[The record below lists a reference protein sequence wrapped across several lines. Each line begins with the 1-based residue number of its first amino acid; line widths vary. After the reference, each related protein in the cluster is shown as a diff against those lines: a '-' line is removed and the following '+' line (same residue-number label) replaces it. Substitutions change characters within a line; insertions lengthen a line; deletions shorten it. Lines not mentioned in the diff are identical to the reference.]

1 MTTIAQRFDMMVRT
15 TTAQDFF
22 NRIGMTPLFGG
33 IFFATLWGVAVL
45 SIEAISGRLFVERSG
60 DELETFLVELGLV
73 LILGELLVFVVAAM
87 AAHENRTDRTIEEL
101 KLLPEVPRDGIDR
114 TEAALN
120 DYGSVRLATVALS
133 GFAFAFM
140 APILEFPIVGNYDAF
155 NPAHWS
161 PEVYVHRIVGPVL
174 GAGVA
179 LLVHVIISDSVRF
192 WELAR
197 EITSIELT
205 DLGRYMPFT
214 NQGLSNA
221 AIVIGFVA
229 PFAFVAI
236 VDRYVL
242 LVASITLYGVV
253 AAFAGLF
260 LPVWALR
267 ERIQI
272 EKAKEAAWCHKRIPV
287 ERAALRDAKPGAGQD
302 LAGLLMYLKEVNE
315 VHAWPIAPGGI
326 ARFTLFLLIPL
337 GSWGGGALVERMV
350 DSALG

>member
-33 IFFATLWGVAVL
+33 VFFATLWGVAVL

-161 PEVYVHRIVGPVL
+161 AEVYVHRIVGPVL

-253 AAFAGLF
+253 AAFVGLF

-272 EKAKEAAWCHKRIPV
+272 EKAKEAAWCHKRIP
-287 ERAALRDAKPGAGQD
+287 EARAALRDSKPGAGQD

>member
-1 MTTIAQRFDMMVRT
+1 MTTIVQRLGMMVRT
-15 TTAQDFF
+15 TTAQELFD
-22 NRIGMTPLFGG
+22 RLGMTPLFGG
-33 IFFATLWGVAVL
+33 VFFAVLWGVVVL
-45 SIEAISGRLFVERSG
+45 SVEAISGRLFIERSG
-60 DELETFLVELGLV
+60 EQLETFLVELGLV

-101 KLLPEVPRDGIDR
+101 KLLPEVPRDGIAR
-114 TEAALN
+114 TELALN
-120 DYGSVRLATVALS
+120 DYGSVRLAIVALS
-133 GFAFAFM
+133 GFVFAFL

-155 NPAHWS
+155 NPVHWS

-272 EKAKEAAWCHKRIPV
+272 EKAKEAAWCHERIPV

-315 VHAWPIAPGGI
+315 VHAWPVAPGGI

-337 GSWGGGALVERMV
+337 GSWGGGALVERLV

>member
-1 MTTIAQRFDMMVRT
+1 MTTIVQRFDMMVRT
-15 TTAQDFF
+15 STAQAFF
-22 NRIGMTPLFGG
+22 DRIGMTPLFGG
-33 IFFATLWGVAVL
+33 ILFATLWGVAVL
-45 SIEAISGRLFVERSG
+45 SIEAITGRLFVERSG
-60 DELETFLVELGLV
+60 QQLETFLVELGLA

-120 DYGSVRLATVALS
+120 DYGSVRLAIVALS
-133 GFAFAFM
+133 GFVFAFM

-161 PEVYVHRIVGPVL
+161 PEVYVHRILGPVL

-236 VDRYVL
+236 VDRYLL

-253 AAFAGLF
+253 AALVGLF

-267 ERIQI
+267 ERIQD
-272 EKAKEAAWCHKRIPV
+272 EKAKEAAWCQERIPKA
-287 ERAALRDAKPGAGQD
+287 RAALRESKPGAGQD
-302 LAGLLMYLKEVNE
+302 LAGLLMYSKEVNE

-337 GSWGGGALVERMV
+337 GSWGGGALVERLV

>member
-1 MTTIAQRFDMMVRT
+1 MTTLIDRLDMMVRT
-15 TTAQDFF
+15 TTAQALFHK
-22 NRIGMTPLFGG
+22 IGMTPLFGG
-33 IFFATLWGVAVL
+33 ILFATLWGVAVL
-45 SIEAISGRLFVERSG
+45 SIEALTGRLFVERSG
-60 DELETFLVELGLV
+60 EDLETFLVELGLV
-73 LILGELLVFVVAAM
+73 LILGELLIFVVAAM

-101 KLLPEVPRDGIDR
+101 KLLAEVPEEGIKR
-114 TEAALN
+114 VEAALS
-120 DYGSVRLATVALS
+120 DYSSVRLAIVALT

-155 NPAHWS
+155 NPAFWS
-161 PEVYVHRIVGPVL
+161 PEVYVHRIVGPLL

-179 LLVHVIISDSVRF
+179 LLVHVIISDSIRF

-214 NQGLSNA
+214 AQGLSNA

-236 VDRYVL
+236 VDRYLL
-242 LVASITLYGVV
+242 LVGSITLYGVV
-253 AAFAGLF
+253 VALVGLF

-267 ERIQI
+267 ERIQE
-272 EKAKEAAWCHKRIPV
+272 EKAKEAEWCNARIPV
-287 ERAALRDAKPGAGQD
+287 ARSALRKGDAAAGQE
-302 LAGLLMYLKEVNE
+302 LAGLLMYSKEVNE
-315 VHAWPIAPGGI
+315 VHAWPIAPGGF

-337 GSWGGGALVERMV
+337 GSWAGGALVERVV

>member
-1 MTTIAQRFDMMVRT
+1 MTTIVQRLDMMVRT
-15 TTAQDFF
+15 TTAQELFD
-22 NRIGMTPLFGG
+22 RIGMTPLFGG
-33 IFFATLWGVAVL
+33 IFFAVLWGIAVL
-45 SIEAISGRLFVERSG
+45 SVEAITGRLFVERSG
-60 DELETFLVELGLV
+60 EQLETFLVELGLA

-101 KLLPEVPRDGIDR
+101 KLLPEIPRDAIDR
-114 TEAALN
+114 TEVTLN
-120 DYGSVRLATVALS
+120 DYGSVRLAIVASS
-133 GFAFAFM
+133 GFVFAFL

-267 ERIQI
+267 ERIQV
-272 EKAKEAAWCHKRIPV
+272 EKAKEAAWCHERIPV

-302 LAGLLMYLKEVNE
+302 LAGLLMYLKEVND

-337 GSWGGGALVERMV
+337 GSWGGGALVERLV

>member
-1 MTTIAQRFDMMVRT
+1 MTSIVQRLDMMVRT
-15 TTAQDFF
+15 TTAQELFD
-22 NRIGMTPLFGG
+22 RIGMTPLFGG
-33 IFFATLWGVAVL
+33 ILFATLWGVAIL
-45 SIEAISGRLFVERSG
+45 SIEAITGRLFVERSG
-60 DELETFLVELGLV
+60 EQLETFLVELGLV

-87 AAHENRTDRTIEEL
+87 AAHVNRTDRTIEEL
-101 KLLPEVPRDGIDR
+101 KLLSEVPRDGIAR
-114 TEAALN
+114 TQAALN
-120 DYGSVRLATVALS
+120 DYGSLRLAIVALG

-161 PEVYVHRIVGPVL
+161 PEVYVHRIVGPIL

-236 VDRYVL
+236 VDRYLL

-253 AAFAGLF
+253 AALAGLF

-267 ERIQI
+267 ERIQE
-272 EKAKEAAWCHKRIPV
+272 EKAKESAWCHERIP
-287 ERAALRDAKPGAGQD
+287 EARAALRESKPGAGQD
-302 LAGLLMYLKEVNE
+302 LAGLLMYAKEVNE
-315 VHAWPIAPGGI
+315 VHAWPVAPGGL

-337 GSWGGGALVERMV
+337 GSWGGGALVERLV

>member
-1 MTTIAQRFDMMVRT
+1 MSTLVQRLDMMVRT
-15 TTAQDFF
+15 TTAQAVFD
-22 NRIGMTPLFGG
+22 RLGMKPLFGG
-33 IFFATLWGVAVL
+33 ILFATLWGVAVL
-45 SIEAISGRLFVERSG
+45 SVEAISGRLFIERSG
-60 DELETFLVELGLV
+60 EELETFLVELGLV

-87 AAHENRTDRTIEEL
+87 AAHENRTDKTIEEL
-101 KLLPEVPRDGIDR
+101 RLLPEVPDEAIDR
-114 TEAALN
+114 IEAALS
-120 DYGSVRLATVALS
+120 DYGSVRLAIVALS
-133 GFAFAFM
+133 GFTFAFM

-155 NPAHWS
+155 NPAYWS
-161 PEVYVHRIVGPVL
+161 PEVYVHRIVGPLL
-174 GAGVA
+174 GMGVA

-192 WELAR
+192 WELSR

-236 VDRYVL
+236 VDRYLL

-253 AAFAGLF
+253 AALAGLF

-267 ERIQI
+267 ERIQA
-272 EKAKEAAWCHKRIPV
+272 EKAKEAAWCHQRIP
-287 ERAALRDAKPGAGQD
+287 EARAALRESKPGAGQD
-302 LAGLLMYLKEVNE
+302 LAGLLMYSKEVNE
-315 VHAWPIAPGGI
+315 VHAWPIAPGGFV
-326 ARFTLFLLIPL
+326 RFSLFLLIPL
-337 GSWGGGALVERMV
+337 GSWGGGALVERLV